1 MVITYN
7 FDKAKQNVISLVKN
21 SSYDFCSDMLKEI
34 KQAADN
40 DDIGTIE
47 DFVETIR
54 KAEQVAEEQIRQ
66 IKAAYTIADI
76 LMVTSGN
83 ESPGNVLYECD
94 TDVLKAIF
102 GHEFVKENDDDELPF

>member
-7 FDKAKQNVISLVKN
+7 LDKAKQNVISLVKQY
-21 SSYDFCSDMLKEI
+21 SYDFCSDMLKEI

-47 DFVETIR
+47 DFIETIR
-54 KAEQVAEEQIRQ
+54 KAEQITEYQ
-66 IKAAYTIADI
+66 IKRIEEASTI
-76 LMVTSGN
+76 TSLLIFTVGY
-83 ESPGNVLYECD
+83 ESPGNVLYDCD

-102 GHEFVKENDDDELPF
+102 GHEFVKENDFDDLPF